1 MNSIFL
7 VTPTTIV
14 SRHSRLWL
22 IATISL
28 ALAGF
33 QTVFAAGPAT
43 SVLIQSGTPQTVIS
57 GLFVGDKAEITVQL
71 TTNDLN
77 ENGEGEPVVIFS
89 SGGFL
94 VVLGTYSV
102 PRLYTFT
109 ATQIN
114 ESIEAYIAGYDGDES
129 ALVTVAVNSNV
140 KQRFTAEQKA
150 LLAEL
155 QQSFFRLTLIIKTA
169 TAILPGGLYGKALGM
184 LTDGKI
190 TGPTWDLAQRLG
202 QLARDPSDPN
212 FTSIFTPV
220 IPALPPVTTS
230 DPALQPLADAI
241 NALIG
246 KEEEGIGYAAAMQV
260 AIDRAQG
267 ASDAGNSFWEG
278 QQLQALARYQTA
290 LARVLN
296 ALPSLLTNF
305 KDALLAAGVPHTSIT
320 PQNVLDT
327 ERDIALHGLS
337 PAEIQ
342 TLVQLGATTDEINQ
356 IRNVLVVQD
365 INAVAGD
372 FPNRIADANFLATL
386 RAAAFALNPDTTPPN
401 INASANPA
409 RIWPPDHR
417 GAQVTI
423 SGSMSDDLSG
433 IDPASATFAVVDEY
447 GALQPSGSFTV
458 QDDGT
463 FSFTLQLDAWRDGK
477 DLDGRHYSINL
488 TAADNAG
495 NIATRTISV
504 LVPHDQGEKKLLK
517 L

>member
-1 MNSIFL
+1 MNIL
-7 VTPTTIV
+7 PGTPITIV
-14 SRHSRLWL
+14 LRLLRLWL
-22 IATISL
+22 IATVSL
-28 ALAGF
+28 ALGGL
-33 QTVFAAGPAT
+33 QTVIAAGPAT

-57 GLFVGDKAEITVQL
+57 GLFVGDKVEITVQL

-114 ESIEAYIAGYDGDES
+114 ERIEAYIAGYDGDES

-150 LLAEL
+150 ALAQL
-155 QQSFFRLTLIIKTA
+155 QQEFDVLGLTIKVATTIICNGPFDAKLACRAADKISALQNRLANKLGR
-169 TAILPGGLYGKALGM
+169 LAL
-184 LTDGKI
+184 
-190 TGPTWDLAQRLG
+190 
-202 QLARDPSDPN
+202 DPSDPN
-212 FTSIFTPV
+212 FMSIFTPV

-230 DPALQPLADAI
+230 DPASQPLADAI
-241 NALIG
+241 NALIS
-246 KEEEGIGYAAAMQV
+246 KEEEGIGYAGAMQV

-267 ASDAGNSFWEG
+267 AVDAGDTFWEG
-278 QQLQALARYQTA
+278 QQLIALARYQTA
-290 LARVLN
+290 LARVLD
-296 ALPSLLTNF
+296 ALPSLLTNL

-320 PQNVLDT
+320 PQNVFDT

-337 PAEIQ
+337 SDEIQ
-342 TLVQLGATTDEINQ
+342 TLVQLGATNDEIDE
-356 IRNVLVVQD
+356 IKNVMMVQD

-372 FPNRIADANFLATL
+372 FPDKIADASFLATL
-386 RAAAFALNPDTTPPN
+386 HGTALALNPDNTPPN
-401 INASANPA
+401 ITVSADPA

-423 SGSMSDDLSG
+423 SGSVSDDLSG
-433 IDPASATFAVVDEY
+433 IDPTSATFVVMDEY
-447 GALQPSGSFTV
+447 GAVQPTGSFTI
-458 QDDGT
+458 QNDGT
-463 FSFTLQLDAWRDGK
+463 FSFALQLDAWRDGK
-477 DLDGRHYSINL
+477 DLDGRHYSIHV